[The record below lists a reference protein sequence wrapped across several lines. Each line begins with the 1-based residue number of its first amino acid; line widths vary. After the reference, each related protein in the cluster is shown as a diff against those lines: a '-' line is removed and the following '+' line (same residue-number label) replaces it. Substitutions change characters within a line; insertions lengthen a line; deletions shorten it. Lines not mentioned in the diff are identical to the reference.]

1 MSARK
6 FFARDT
12 DATPKAGKSW
22 RRHVGCLLGAFGVA
36 AVVAAVQPAQA
47 QTLRVAHIVESGG
60 ADSVDPVSTNRFA
73 EIAITVYSRLVRED
87 ADGLIV
93 PDLATEWSASPDAA
107 VWTFKL
113 RNGVTFH
120 NGNDFT
126 ADDVVFSLLRTQSE
140 VIDSPLRDGLALIE
154 SVEAVDDMTVVV
166 TLSSGHADFPLLLRD
181 YRMRIL
187 DADTCNNDLDSV
199 CETGIGTGPF
209 KLVTLDALGTT
220 TLERY
225 DDYWEGPA
233 KVEAM
238 EIIAI
243 PDQQARVAALQAGQ
257 IDIVFGVT
265 GQQRQL
271 FAGSDDFVVQSVPSG
286 GWTGLA
292 MRTDTPPYDN
302 PVLRKALRIGVDREA
317 MGKLVAGAGAF
328 AVTCD
333 HPVWTGDQYRTEID
347 CGPNPAEAQRL
358 LSEEYGSELPTIE
371 LFVSPVSEGA
381 MQMAEVYQAQMKEI
395 GVDIELVIVPADGYW
410 DEVWAVE
417 PFFATGWSERPADQI
432 LNEAYRS
439 TAPWNETHW
448 ESAEFD
454 AALDAARQELDF
466 DRRKELY
473 GDVQMLLW
481 EQGGT
486 LIPFHQSAIR
496 VMSSDVSGIE
506 EVAKYAVRFQ
516 NIEKS
521 E

>member
-1 MSARK
+1 MSAIK
-6 FFARDT
+6 TFAKNS
-12 DATPKAGKSW
+12 AMTPKGGKLW
-22 RRHVGCLLGAFGVA
+22 RRHFSRLLGVFGAVA
-36 AVVAAVQPAQA
+36 VIATVQPAEA
-47 QTLRVAHIVESGG
+47 ETLRVAHVVESGG
-60 ADSVDPVSTNRFA
+60 ADSVDPVSTTRFA

-87 ADGLIV
+87 AEGQTV
-93 PDLATEWSASPDAA
+93 PDLATEWSASPDAT

-113 RNGVTFH
+113 RDGVKFH

-126 ADDVVFSLLRTQSE
+126 AEDVVFSLLRTQSE

-154 SVEAVDDMTVVV
+154 NVEAVDDLTAVI

-187 DADTCNNDLDSV
+187 DADTCNNDLDSL

-257 IDIVFGVT
+257 IDLVFVIT
-265 GQQRQL
+265 GQQRPL
-271 FAGSDDFVVQSVPSG
+271 FEGSDDFVVQSIPSG

-292 MRTDTPPYDN
+292 MRTDTPPFDN
-302 PVLRKALRIGVDREA
+302 AVLRKALRIGVDREA
-317 MGKLVAGAGAF
+317 MGKLVFGEGAF
-328 AVTCD
+328 AVSCD
-333 HPVWTGDQYRTEID
+333 HPVWTGDQYRVDID

-358 LSEEYGSELPTIE
+358 LSDEYGDQLPKIE
-371 LFVSPVSEGA
+371 LFVSDVSAGA
-381 MQMAEVYQAQMKEI
+381 MKMAEVYQAQMKEI

-417 PFFATGWSERPADQI
+417 PFFATGWSERPADQV

-448 ESAEFD
+448 VSAEFD

-473 GDVQMLLW
+473 GDVQVLLW

-496 VMSSDVSGIE
+496 VTSSDVSGMD
-506 EVAKYAVRFQ
+506 EVPKYAVRFQ
-516 NIEKS
+516 NIEKT